1 MFSAA
6 EELEAAALSLPPGE
20 RARPAQRLIASLD
33 EETEVDQAWIREVRR
48 RLERF
53 RAGEMD
59 SVPAADV
66 IKEARGRLV

>member
-20 RARPAQRLIASLD
+20 RARLAQRLIASLD